1 MIPPECRY
9 TETHE
14 WVKIEGALAIVG
26 ITDHAQKALG
36 DITYL
41 ELPALEI
48 KVVKG
53 GECGM
58 VESVKAASDIYSP
71 LSGEVAEVN
80 KALEQTPEKVNQ
92 SPYQEGWMFK
102 LKNFDRRELDQLM
115 DAAAYQTFLETHE

>member
-1 MIPPECRY
+1 MILPECRY

-41 ELPALEI
+41 ELPAKGK
-48 KVVKG
+48 KVAKG

-71 LSGEVAEVN
+71 LSGEITEVN
-80 KALEQTPEKVNQ
+80 QALEQAPEKVNQ
-92 SPYQEGWMFK
+92 SPYGEGWMFK
-102 LKNFDRRELDQLM
+102 LKNFDQRELGELM
-115 DAAAYQTFLETHE
+115 DAAAYRAFLESHE

>member
-1 MIPPECRY
+1 MILPECRY

-41 ELPALEI
+41 ELPAKGK
-48 KVVKG
+48 KVAKG

-71 LSGEVAEVN
+71 LSGEVDEVN

-92 SPYQEGWMFK
+92 SPYGEGWMFK
-102 LKNFDRRELDQLM
+102 LRGFDRRELDQLM
-115 DAAAYQTFLETHE
+115 DAAAYQAFLESHE